1 MNGINESHTL
11 SCLVIDDEPLA
22 IKLLEDHIS
31 RVPFLKLQ
39 GTHSNPLD
47 ALLAFNQQPAD
58 LIFLDIQMPQL
69 NGVQF
74 MQLLQNRAQVII
86 ISAHQEYAIE
96 GFEHNV
102 VDYLLKPVSF
112 ERFLRAVE
120 KAFRQRFPSAGTPV
134 PATPEAYPV
143 TGGYIFIKVETKMV
157 RVELD
162 DILYVEGL
170 KNYLS
175 IYTRTQRIITLQA
188 MKQLEEALPAN
199 RFIRVHKSYIVAL
212 DKINTIERQEIMIGD
227 KIIPIGSTYADNFF
241 KMLNRFKA

>member
-1 MNGINESHTL
+1 MSVSNEPNML

-22 IKLLEDHIS
+22 IKLIEDHIS
-31 RVPFLKLQ
+31 KVDFLKLV
-39 GTHSNPLD
+39 GVNTNPLE
-47 ALLAFNQQPAD
+47 ALIQFNQQPAD

-86 ISAHQEYAIE
+86 TSAYQEYAFD

-102 VDYLLKPVSF
+102 VDYLLKPISF
-112 ERFLRAVE
+112 ERFYRAVE
-120 KAFRQRFPSAGTPV
+120 KAMKTAN
-134 PATPEAYPV
+134 PAARLPAAPDLYPA
-143 TGGYIFIKVETKMV
+143 TGGYIFVKVETRMV

-175 IYTRTQRIITLQA
+175 IHTRTQRIITLQS
-188 MKQLEEALPAN
+188 MKQMEEALPPN
-199 RFIRVHKSYIVAL
+199 RFIRVHKSYLVAL
-212 DKINTIERQEIMIGD
+212 DKINAVERQEIHIGNT
-227 KIIPIGSTYADNFF
+227 IIPVGSTYSENFF
-241 KMLNRFKA
+241 KMLNRLKA